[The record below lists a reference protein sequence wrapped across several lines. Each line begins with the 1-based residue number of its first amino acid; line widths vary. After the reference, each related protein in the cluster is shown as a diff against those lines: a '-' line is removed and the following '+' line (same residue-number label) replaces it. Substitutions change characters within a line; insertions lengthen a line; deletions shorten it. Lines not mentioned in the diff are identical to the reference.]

1 MILDFLRARRETRHA
16 LIISDPQP
24 LPSTDDVWSSAAQM
38 STIGIFGILLVTCL
52 YFGRPI
58 VMPVAA
64 AILIGMTFAPLMKR
78 ARDLGVSPWVTA
90 IVLVVLMVAAAAIM
104 VTLLAAPV
112 AEWIARAPEIGANI
126 KQKLYVFDRPLS
138 ALRELQDALLPGSG
152 SGVAV
157 QSSQISMVT
166 PVLAFV
172 TPAVAE
178 VVIFIATLIF
188 FLVGQME
195 LRRYLAS
202 FFASRDAKLRFLRIA
217 SDIEQNLASY
227 VATVTVINFT
237 LGAVVAAGAW
247 AFGFPNP
254 VIFGVLA
261 FLFNYIPYLGP
272 ACTLLTLLGVGL
284 VTFPTLGYALLP
296 PACFLGLTTLE
307 GQIVTPMVL
316 GHRLTLN
323 PLAVFLAIAFWAWL
337 WGPMGAFL
345 AVPMLLVAM
354 VIISHVFPPEDSKL
368 PG

>member
-1 MILDFLRARRETRHA
+1 MLLDFLRARRETRHA

-24 LPSTDDVWSSAAQM
+24 LQSTDDVWSSAAQM
-38 STIGIFGILLVTCL
+38 ALVGIFVILLLTAL
-52 YFGRPI
+52 YFCRPI
-58 VMPVAA
+58 MLPVSAA
-64 AILIGMTFAPLMKR
+64 MLIGLTFAPLMKR
-78 ARDLGVSPWVTA
+78 TRSAGLSPWLTA
-90 IVLVVLMVAAAAIM
+90 IVLVVLMLAVAAFM

-112 AEWIARAPEIGANI
+112 AEWIGRAPEIGASI

-138 ALRELQDALLPGSG
+138 ALRELQDALLPGSAN
-152 SGVAV
+152 SVAA
-157 QSSQISMVT
+157 QPPPLSMVT
-166 PVLAFV
+166 PVLAVV

-178 VVIFIATLIF
+178 AVIFVATLIF

-195 LRRYLAS
+195 LRRYMAS

-217 SDIEQNLASY
+217 TDIEQNLASY
-227 VATVTVINFT
+227 VATVTIINFT
-237 LGAVVAAGAW
+237 LGVVVAAGAW
-247 AFGFPNP
+247 LFGFPNP

-272 ACTLLTLLGVGL
+272 ACTLLALLAVGL

-307 GQIVTPMVL
+307 GQIITPMVL
-316 GHRLTLN
+316 GRRLTLN
-323 PLAVFLAIAFWAWL
+323 PLAVFLSIAFWAWL

-345 AVPMLLVAM
+345 AVPVLIVTM
-354 VIISHVFPPEDSKL
+354 VIVGHVFPPEDSKL